1 MPRLFSFKPSITFQ
15 GPGVP
20 RGSRMGWQTA
30 KRTQVWR
37 TVNAHA
43 LIMVTAT
50 VLGAGGDSPP
60 PVPVRVSA
68 TGFPV
73 LILSVIVA
81 LLVLWGSFYW
91 GELAYDYQF
100 NVERLKGS
108 TVWDET
114 QGDEMPGERWR
125 SEG

>member
-50 VLGAGGDSPP
+50 VLVLVEIVLRLSQYG
-60 PVPVRVSA
+60 VSA